1 MKSLHSFCFAMLSG
15 WLLVW
20 SVATVA
26 APAMTA
32 TTGGAPI
39 ELIYAK
45 FSNLDDP
52 REKLPLALL
61 ELAMTKMQLKFA
73 AKPCPDVMERSRAL
87 IELEQGRCINLIW
100 TSMAAEAEKNLRPI
114 RIPIY
119 RGLIGHRLF
128 LIHKNQQPAFAKV
141 KSLDDLRK
149 FNAGVGLGWV
159 DGKIMEQ
166 AGLRVVRDK
175 YDSLFRLLDNESIDY
190 FPRGANEVFA
200 ELNGRQKTQPNLML
214 EPGLMLVYKN
224 DLIFYLNKKDEAL
237 ASQIEKGLL
246 MAYEDGSYLKLFN
259 EHPYVLQV
267 LREAGLDKRLRLE
280 LPNPMLSDED
290 RAIPARFW
298 MK

>member
-1 MKSLHSFCFAMLSG
+1 MLTG

-20 SVATVA
+20 SVATMA
-26 APAMTA
+26 APTLAGA
-32 TTGGAPI
+32 TGVGPI
-39 ELIYAK
+39 EFNYAK

-52 REKLPLALL
+52 REKLPLAVL
-61 ELAMTKMQLKFA
+61 ELAMAKMQLKFS

-128 LIHKNQQPAFAKV
+128 LIHKNQQQAFAKIRN
-141 KSLDDLRK
+141 LDDLRK
-149 FNAGVGLGWV
+149 FNGGVGLGWV

-200 ELNGRQKTQPNLML
+200 ELNGRQKTQPNLMV
-214 EPGLMLVYKN
+214 EPGLMLVYKS
-224 DLIFYLNKKDEAL
+224 DVIFYLNKKDEAL

-267 LREAGLDKRLRLE
+267 LRDAGLDKRLRLE

-290 RAIPARFW
+290 RAIAARFW